1 MSEDKELV
9 VKKPVAMTER
19 GVQLTDM
26 DALWKFAGALVAS
39 GAVPS
44 IGKGHKMD
52 QATVFAMVQ
61 AGLEFGLTPMAS
73 LTNMKCING
82 RTGPCGKIAKG
93 KVLSSGMVKGGI
105 KDEMIG
111 KYGDPDYH
119 CAVTSMR
126 ADDLVSVT
134 TTFSVRDAKRAGL
147 WGKDGPWS
155 EYPNQMLYYRALGF
169 HLDKVYPDVM
179 MGVVIAEALQDYPV
193 DEPATTLVP
202 LDKPEN
208 DPILDMLVEEVS
220 PVDEPDE
227 VMDEMKKA
235 AILEKL
241 EAADAEP
248 ANSTTEGQEV
258 QEELL

>member
-1 MSEDKELV
+1 MSEDKDLV
-9 VKKPVAMTER
+9 VKKPVPMTER

-39 GAVPS
+39 GAVPTV
-44 IGKGHKMD
+44 GKGQKMD

-82 RTGPCGKIAKG
+82 RTGPMGKIAKG

-105 KDEMIG
+105 RDGMVG
-111 KYGDPDYH
+111 KYGDADYR
-119 CAVTSMR
+119 CVVVSTR
-126 ADDLVSVT
+126 ADDGVEVETS
-134 TTFSVRDAKRAGL
+134 FSVRDAKRAGL
-147 WGKDGPWS
+147 WGKSGPWS
-155 EYPNQMLYYRALGF
+155 EYPDQMLYYRALGF

-202 LDKPEN
+202 LEKPEN
-208 DPILDMLVEEVS
+208 DPILDMLVEEVK
-220 PVDEPDE
+220 VEEED
-227 VMDEMKKA
+227 VMEKMKQA

-241 EAADAEP
+241 EAEDAQP
-248 ANSTTEGQEV
+248 DNAATEGQEV